1 VTSLPVAS
9 ARQVHAYAWRT
20 ALRHPRQLTVCVGL
34 YGLATVFGLIVP
46 RLVGALVG
54 EVGEGVDHVDRTA
67 LLIIAAICVQAVL
80 IRTAMYASA
89 KLGERVLAEMREEFV
104 DAVLALPLPTV
115 ERAGTGDLVTRSTR
129 DVDMLSRT
137 VRLAIPDAFTALMT
151 IVFTLGALLLIGPL
165 LTLPCLVAVPV
176 LWAATRWYLARA
188 RAGYLQQAASY
199 SALTDGLAETVEG
212 ARTVEAFGFGER
224 RARRADDDIARS
236 FAAERHTLRLRTVYL
251 PVSDTAYALPVVATI
266 ICGGL
271 FHIHGLVTLSAVT
284 AAVLYV
290 QQLLEPVDRLL
301 FWLDELQVGGASM
314 ARVLGVCEA
323 LAETPVT
330 GPDPGRSA
338 RPRSDGRGI
347 TVKGVSYAYREGH
360 EVLHDVDLEITQGER
375 LAIVGPSGAGKS
387 TLGRLLAGIH
397 PPGKGVVAVGGRPLV
412 ELPLHELRREVAL
425 VTQEQHVF
433 HGTLR
438 DNLVMAAPDTRDS
451 DLRAALEAV
460 GAWDWAAGLGLDTEV
475 GSGSVELSPAQAQ
488 QLALARLILA
498 DPHTLVLDEATSLIV
513 PRTARRLER
522 SVAAA
527 LEGRTVIAIAHRLHT
542 AHDADRVAVMVDGRI
557 TELGGHDELVRQG
570 GHYAALW
577 HSWHG
582 RGPRH

>member
-1 VTSLPVAS
+1 MSPLPVAS
-9 ARQVHAYAWRT
+9 ARHVHAYAWRL
-20 ALRHPRQLTVCVGL
+20 ALRHPRQLAVCVGL
-34 YGLATVFGLIVP
+34 YGLATLFGLVAP
-46 RLVGALVG
+46 RLVGVLVG
-54 EVGEGVDHVDRTA
+54 EVGDGVDHVDRIT
-67 LLIIAAICVQAVL
+67 LLIIAAVCVQAVL

-151 IVFTLGALLLIGPL
+151 IVLTLGALLLTGPL

-188 RAGYLQQAASY
+188 RAGYLRQAASY
-199 SALTDGLAETVEG
+199 SALTDGLTETVEG
-212 ARTVEAFGFGER
+212 ARTVEAFGFGNR
-224 RARRADDDIARS
+224 RAQRVDDDIAHS
-236 FAAERHTLRLRTVYL
+236 YAAERYTLRLRTVYL
-251 PVSDTAYALPVVATI
+251 PISDTAYAMPVVATI
-266 ICGGL
+266 IFGGM
-271 FHIHGLVTLSAVT
+271 FYIHGRVTLSAVT

-314 ARVLGVCEA
+314 ARVLGVSQA
-323 LAETPVT
+323 VADAQATTP
-330 GPDPGRSA
+330 GPDRSA

-360 EVLHDVDLEITQGER
+360 EVLHGIDLEVVQGER

-397 PPGKGVVAVGGRPLV
+397 APREGVVAVGGKPLV
-412 ELPLHELRREVAL
+412 ELPLQGLRREVAL

-433 HGTLR
+433 QGTLR
-438 DNLVMAAPDTRDS
+438 DNLIMAAPDARDS

-460 GAWDWAAGLGLDTEV
+460 GAWGWAADVGLDTEV
-475 GSGSVELSPAQAQ
+475 GSGGVELSPAQSQ
-488 QLALARLILA
+488 QLALARIILA

-513 PRTARRLER
+513 PRTARQLER

-527 LEGRTVIAIAHRLHT
+527 LDGRTVIAIAHRLHT

-557 TELGGHDELVRQG
+557 AELGRHDELVRQG

-582 RGPRH
+582 RGPHG